1 MFDSIIIGMGPAGI
15 EAGIYLKRYG
25 LNALVIG
32 KDLGALEKAH
42 EIENY
47 YGVGK
52 LSGLDL
58 AKNALKNAL
67 NLDVMINK
75 DEVIAIEYGNNFF
88 DVKTTKNEYQA
99 KTILIATGK
108 ARNSFQL
115 AKQYEGK
122 GISYCATCDGFFYRK
137 KKIGIVGYNE
147 YMVNELNALLPLT
160 KDITVFTNG
169 EKLKISLPNDIAVIT
184 SKITKLGGDDKLEF
198 VLCDD
203 KKYQLD
209 GLFIALGS
217 QNAFTLAKHLG
228 LEINNNNLV
237 VNQNYMTNIPGIFAA
252 GDVIGGLLQ
261 VVKAASDGA
270 NAAYNIKEFLRL
282 QND

>member
-52 LSGLDL
+52 ISGIDL
-58 AKNALKNAL
+58 AKNSLKNAL
-67 NLDVMINK
+67 NLEVMINK
-75 DEVIAIEYGNNFF
+75 DEVIAIEYGDNCFI
-88 DVKTTKNEYQA
+88 VKTTKNEYQA

-115 AKQYEGK
+115 AKEYEGK
-122 GISYCATCDGFFYRK
+122 GVSYCATCDGFFYRK

-147 YMVNELNALLPLT
+147 YMLSELNALLPLT

-169 EKLKISLPNDIAVIT
+169 ETLNVNIPNAIPVVT
-184 SKITKLGGDDKLEF
+184 TKITKLGGSDKLQF
-198 VLCDD
+198 VICED
-203 KKYQLD
+203 KEYQLD

-237 VNQNYMTNIPGIFAA
+237 VDKNYMTNVPGIFAA

-270 NAAYNIKEFLRL
+270 NAAYNIKEYLRL